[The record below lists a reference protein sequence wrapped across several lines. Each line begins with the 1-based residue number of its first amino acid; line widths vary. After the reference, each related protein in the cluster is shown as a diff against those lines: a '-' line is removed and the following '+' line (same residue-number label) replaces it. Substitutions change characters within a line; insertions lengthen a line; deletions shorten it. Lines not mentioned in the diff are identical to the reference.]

1 MNREAFLGVEIDL
14 LKRISSGDE
23 KAFKQLYDLTHRKI
37 YFYLYRLVRRKQ
49 MVEDILV
56 ETYTEVWKNASKFK
70 GRSRVCTWMIGIAR
84 NLAMNELKKLKVHED
99 IEEFEEQLQV
109 SPLEEDPLDRKRLIQ
124 KALLKLSLKH
134 REVLDLVFFHDLTY
148 KEVSEILDI
157 PTNTVKTRVFYA
169 KESLKQSLNQIGV
182 NKDDI

>member
-1 MNREAFLGVEIDL
+1 MNKEAFLGEEIEL

-23 KAFKQLYDLTHRKI
+23 KAFRQLYDLTHRKVF
-37 YFYLYRLVRRKQ
+37 FYLYRLVRRKQ

-84 NLAMNELKKLKVHED
+84 NLAMNELKKLKGHED
-99 IEEFEEQLQV
+99 IDEFENQLQA
-109 SPLEEDPLDRKRLIQ
+109 SPPEEGSLDRKRLIK
-124 KALLKLSLKH
+124 KALVNLSLKH

-169 KESLKQSLNQIGV
+169 KESLKQFLNQIGV
-182 NKDDI
+182 KRDDI